1 VLRWETLALDVGPI
15 GDLGEL
21 PNLFK
26 ASLQET
32 IDRGQDRLLAVRVEL
47 QGQSPLHRKFRVERE
62 HILQSCQSVATGLS
76 IDGVWIEKVLCNTR
90 MPNESDQQ
98 SDASQDAIRA
108 VMEVFQDAKTNPD
121 FYKQIQFDMSAVR
134 SKIPSELR
142 TAELDGYL
150 GGSEILLEQ
159 AQERLLDLL
168 GSEFSQSDS
177 ARAES
182 MKSDL
187 GETR

>member
-1 VLRWETLALDVGPI
+1 MHLTVYFMYMLSFYSASVLYLRCSI
-15 GDLGEL
+15 
-21 PNLFK
+21 
-26 ASLQET
+26 
-32 IDRGQDRLLAVRVEL
+32 R
-47 QGQSPLHRKFRVERE
+47 LHR
-62 HILQSCQSVATGLS
+62 Q
-76 IDGVWIEKVLCNTR
+76 LCI
-90 MPNESDQQ
+90 SDRQ

-108 VMEVFQDAKTNPD
+108 IMGVFQDAKTNPD
-121 FYKQIQFDMSAVR
+121 FYKQLQFDMSTVR

-150 GGSEILLEQ
+150 EGSSVLLEQ

-177 ARAES
+177 VRTES

>member
-1 VLRWETLALDVGPI
+1 
-15 GDLGEL
+15 
-21 PNLFK
+21 
-26 ASLQET
+26 
-32 IDRGQDRLLAVRVEL
+32 
-47 QGQSPLHRKFRVERE
+47 
-62 HILQSCQSVATGLS
+62 
-76 IDGVWIEKVLCNTR
+76 

-108 VMEVFQDAKTNPD
+108 IMEVFQDAKTNPD

>member
-1 VLRWETLALDVGPI
+1 
-15 GDLGEL
+15 
-21 PNLFK
+21 
-26 ASLQET
+26 
-32 IDRGQDRLLAVRVEL
+32 
-47 QGQSPLHRKFRVERE
+47 
-62 HILQSCQSVATGLS
+62 
-76 IDGVWIEKVLCNTR
+76 
-90 MPNESDQQ
+90 MPNEIDQQ

-108 VMEVFQDAKTNPD
+108 VMEVFQEAKSNPD
-121 FYKQIQFDMSAVR
+121 FYKQIQFDMSSVR

-159 AQERLLDLL
+159 AQEHLLDLL
-168 GSEFSQSDS
+168 GSEFSHSDS

>member
-1 VLRWETLALDVGPI
+1 
-15 GDLGEL
+15 
-21 PNLFK
+21 
-26 ASLQET
+26 
-32 IDRGQDRLLAVRVEL
+32 
-47 QGQSPLHRKFRVERE
+47 
-62 HILQSCQSVATGLS
+62 
-76 IDGVWIEKVLCNTR
+76 
-90 MPNESDQQ
+90 MPNEIDQQ

-108 VMEVFQDAKTNPD
+108 VMEVFQEAKSNPD
-121 FYKQIQFDMSAVR
+121 FYKQIQFDMSSVR

-150 GGSEILLEQ
+150 EGSSVLLEQ

-177 ARAES
+177 VRAES